1 MSCRYFTLI
10 HLNTYAPTHLP
21 LRSMNDATIL
31 PATEQDIPA
40 LNELVQSAY
49 RGDSSRRGWTTE
61 ADLLDGI
68 RTDEAG
74 LKAMLANPR
83 ATILKYVDAGQLL
96 GCVYLEEKGD
106 SLYLGLL
113 TVSPD
118 AQAGGIGK
126 LLMAAAEQIARDRH
140 CRAMT
145 LTVIPQR
152 HELIAFYERRGYQPT
167 GETEPFP
174 MDDPRFGLPKQPL
187 SFIVMEKPLYSV

>member
-1 MSCRYFTLI
+1 
-10 HLNTYAPTHLP
+10 
-21 LRSMNDATIL
+21 MNDATIL

-74 LKAMLANPR
+74 LKAMLDNPR
-83 ATILKYVDAGQLL
+83 ATILKYVDAGQLI

-106 SLYLGLL
+106 ALYLGML

-126 LLMAAAEQIARDRH
+126 QLMAAAEQIARDRH